1 MAESKEEVFN
11 LFYPWFYQGEMI
23 SDIENYI
30 NHLKRGHDTLAYNKQ
45 ELIRLYKDFSNIDL
59 TNKAFLLHIGANCN
73 HYKDGE
79 PGKLYDCKSRLI
91 PDFFNQSSI
100 NQNSI
105 IFIVDNFG
113 DDSDISKLSTH
124 YIRIEKTHEENKYI
138 VDNDGINITIYVYNT
153 YFPTYLDEKMYYTK
167 SKETTQFIREKTY
180 RSDDKR
186 FVTEFYN
193 KLTIFLSKS
202 LFSVI
207 LSTASFRIP
216 EATQKYVLNDTDVID
231 GGFKRELGTGNVDL
245 ELYPELIE
253 IIKDPKIIFIMWP
266 FESEYFY
273 ILKHLAKF
281 KYREIGIL
289 YIDKSDVT
297 NQFEI
302 YGLRDDEVK
311 DKIVDFTF
319 MENIL
324 YSKLFKEYFREE
336 MDKNRDRGRGKRV
349 SKIIDMFAQY
359 K

>member
-1 MAESKEEVFN
+1 MAESKEEAFN
-11 LFYPWFYQGEMI
+11 LFYPWFYQGEMM

-30 NHLKRGHDTLAYNKQ
+30 TALKKGDDTLKSNKQ

-59 TNKAFLLHIGANCN
+59 TDKAFLLHIGANCN
-73 HYKDGE
+73 NYKDGE

-113 DDSDISKLSTH
+113 DDSDISKLSTD
-124 YIRIEKTHEENKYI
+124 YIRIEKTREENKYI

-153 YFPTYLDEKMYYTK
+153 YFPTYLDENKYYTK
-167 SKETTQFIREKTY
+167 SKETTQFIREKTH

-193 KLTIFLSKS
+193 KLSVFLSKS

-207 LSTASFRIP
+207 LSTASFRVA
-216 EATQKYVLNDTDVID
+216 EATQKYVLNEYGVID
-231 GGFKRELGTGNVDL
+231 GGFKREMGTGNVDL

-253 IIKDPKIIFIMWP
+253 IIKDPKIIFITWP

-281 KYREIGIL
+281 KYREQGIL
-289 YIDKSDVT
+289 YIDKNPDT

-302 YGLRDDEVK
+302 YGLRDHEVK

-319 MENIL
+319 IENIL

-336 MDKNRDRGRGKRV
+336 MDKNRGRSKRV
-349 SKIIDMFAQY
+349 SKIIDMFR
-359 K
+359 

>member
-11 LFYPWFYQGEMI
+11 LFYPWFYQGEMM

-30 NHLKRGHDTLAYNKQ
+30 SALKRGSDTLAYNKQ

-59 TNKAFLLHIGANCN
+59 TDKAFLLHIGANCN
-73 HYKDGE
+73 HYKGGE

-91 PDFFNQSSI
+91 PDFFNTSSI

-113 DDSDISKLSTH
+113 DDSDISKLSTD

-153 YFPTYLDEKMYYTK
+153 YFPTYLDENKYYTK
-167 SKETTQFIREKTY
+167 SKETTQFIREKTH

-193 KLTIFLSKS
+193 KLSVFLSKS

-207 LSTASFRIP
+207 LSTASFRSAS
-216 EATQKYVLNDTDVID
+216 ATQKYVLNEYGVIEH
-231 GGFKRELGTGNVDL
+231 ELGTGNVDL

-253 IIKDPKIIFIMWP
+253 IIKDPKIIFITWP

-281 KYREIGIL
+281 KYIVPGIL
-289 YIDKSDVT
+289 YIDKNPDT

-302 YGLRDDEVK
+302 YGNREIEEN
-311 DKIVDFTF
+311 IVDFTIF
-319 MENIL
+319 ENIL
-324 YSKLFKEYFREE
+324 HFKLFREYFREE
-336 MDKNRDRGRGKRV
+336 MDKNRGRKKRV
-349 SKIIDMFAQY
+349 SKILKM
-359 K
+359 

>member
-1 MAESKEEVFN
+1 MDESKKEVFN
-11 LFYPWFYQGEMI
+11 LFYPWFYQGEMM

-30 NHLKRGHDTLAYNKQ
+30 SALKKGDDTLKSNKQ

-59 TNKAFLLHIGANCN
+59 TDKAFLLHIGANCN
-73 HYKDGE
+73 HYKGGE

-91 PDFFNQSSI
+91 PDFFNTSSI

-113 DDSDISKLSTH
+113 DDTDISKLSTSNMP
-124 YIRIEKTHEENKYI
+124 IEKTDDQNKYT
-138 VDNDGINITIYVYNT
+138 VDNNGIKITIYVYNT
-153 YFPTYLDEKMYYTK
+153 YFPTYLDENKYYTK
-167 SKETTQFIREKTY
+167 NKETTQFIREKTH

-193 KLTIFLSKS
+193 KLSVFLSKS

-207 LSTASFRIP
+207 LSTASFLSP
-216 EATQKYVLNDTDVID
+216 SATQKYVLNEYGVID

-245 ELYPELIE
+245 ELYPEIIN

-281 KYREIGIL
+281 KYIVPGIL
-289 YIDKSDVT
+289 YIDKNPDT

-302 YGLRDDEVK
+302 YGNRDIEEN
-311 DKIVDFTF
+311 IVDFTIF
-319 MENIL
+319 ENIVNF
-324 YSKLFKEYFREE
+324 KLFREYFREE
-336 MDKNRDRGRGKRV
+336 FEKNRGRKKRV
-349 SKIIDMFAQY
+349 SKILKM
-359 K
+359 